1 MRRTLLFVLTASM
14 GISIACSDRLPT
26 SPETGTELAS
36 SEPAE
41 APPLKTAGRSS
52 RHVVVVPPRSD
63 KFVQP
68 GVWGSEQASL
78 EITKDSATL
87 EILSS
92 TLPAGGCFGAYGEM
106 TQPIPNGPFS
116 IAGTYTQLIGAYPG
130 KIQYAAQCSGV
141 VEGNRMSITITVPAL
156 QQTLGPFLLT
166 NGVNNAWSPCLYPGS
181 L

>member
-1 MRRTLLFVLTASM
+1 MRRTLLLVLTASM

-26 SPETGTELAS
+26 SPQTGTTMAS

-41 APPLKTAGRSS
+41 APPLKTAGRS
-52 RHVVVVPPRSD
+52 RHVVVVPPHSD

-78 EITKDSATL
+78 AITKDSATL

-116 IAGTYTQLIGAYPG
+116 IAGTYTQLTGYYPG

-156 QQTLGPFLLT
+156 PQTLGPFLLAA
-166 NGVNNAWSPCLYPGS
+166 GVTNAWSPCRYP
-181 L
+181 